1 MTTTTDTKN
10 PYDALAT
17 QQATLPVDP
26 LIKPATTPVIT
37 PDTKQ
42 EEVAIPV
49 QNTVAHVPDGTNR
62 FDTIIKVIVDIVARL
77 SGQPSPTGKKLPT
90 SWVSA
95 ENVHNQ
101 IEEWKKKVWD
111 KLTGGLQHI
120 GDSMEKLAWTAV
132 NSAWTVIEKARDT
145 AQAKAQLVVDAAKT
159 AWASAVTMAKDT
171 ASNAV
176 NTVKDT
182 ANNVVDTT
190 KNATN
195 TTAPTDTVAPTTPV
209 VETATETV
217 Q

>member
-1 MTTTTDTKN
+1 MTTTQDTKN

-26 LIKPATTPVIT
+26 LIKPATIPVT
-37 PDTKQ
+37 NQ

-62 FDTIIKVIVDIVARL
+62 VDTIIKVIVDIVARL
-77 SGQPSPTGKKLPT
+77 SGQPSPTGKKLPS

-95 ENVHNQ
+95 EDVHNQ
-101 IEEWKKKVWD
+101 IEEGKKKVWN

-145 AQAKAQLVVDAAKT
+145 AQAKAQLVVDAAKQQAQGAVDAAKT
-159 AWASAVTMAKDT
+159 VGQSAVTMAKDT
-171 ASNAV
+171 ATNAV

-190 KNATN
+190 PHT
-195 TTAPTDTVAPTTPV
+195 TVAAVDAPIDTT
-209 VETATETV
+209 TSAS
-217 Q
+217 